1 MPGAQPT
8 PEAVRLARRLRE
20 LREREFTRLTQAE
33 LGKALADGKNSVSPA
48 AISTWENPASGRLP
62 PAARLEAYSR
72 LFCTPRSFEGGAHM
86 LGIAELTVDELR
98 RMEELKQE
106 LLNLRDRAAFRG
118 EATASG
124 RAESMWH
131 FPDGS
136 SITLVCSR
144 LPSEL
149 RPPQADRS
157 YLNYARFAELA
168 DLDTLI
174 EIYGAIK
181 AYNPTSRVY
190 IRPAQ
195 DLTPHHVTNHLV
207 LIGGRTWNA
216 VTQSLSRIFPIPIE
230 SEDPGECG
238 AIAVRN
244 PDGEKKE
251 FSYTLADGELV
262 EDVGFFARGENP
274 SAPRLT
280 LTICSGITTRG
291 VLGAAQ
297 CFIDREMRERNEQY
311 LAPHFPD
318 ASTYCVVMRV
328 PVVNGYPLTPDLS
341 KEENRLF
348 EWSDTERL
356 MQNRE
361 YGGSSRRFSES

>member
-8 PEAVRLARRLRE
+8 PEAVRLAQRLRK
-20 LREREFTRLTQAE
+20 LREREFTKLTQAE
-33 LGKALADGKNSVSPA
+33 LGKALAEGKDSVSPA

-72 LFCTPRSFEGGAHM
+72 LFCTPRSFDGGAHI
-86 LGIAELTVDELR
+86 LGIAKLTADER
-98 RMEELKQE
+98 SRMEELKEE
-106 LLNLRDRAAFRG
+106 LLSLRDRAAFRG

-144 LPSEL
+144 LPPEL

-157 YLNYARFAELA
+157 HINYDRFAELA
-168 DLDTLI
+168 NLDALI

-181 AYNPTSRVY
+181 AYNPASKVY

-195 DLTPHHVTNHLV
+195 DLIPRHVTNHLV
-207 LIGGRTWNA
+207 LIGARTWNA

-230 SEDPGECG
+230 SRDPGERS
-238 AIAVRN
+238 AITVRN
-244 PDGEKKE
+244 TDGAKE
-251 FSYTLADGELV
+251 EFPYTLADGEMV
-262 EDVGFFARGENP
+262 EDAGFFARGRNP

-297 CFIDREMRERNEQY
+297 CFIDPEMRERNEQY
-311 LAPHFPD
+311 VIPRFPD
-318 ASTYCVVMRV
+318 TSAYCIVMRV

-348 EWSDTERL
+348 EWSDTGATPSNE
-356 MQNRE
+356 N
-361 YGGSSRRFSES
+361 SDAAH

>member
-1 MPGAQPT
+1 MPGTQPT

-20 LREREFTRLTQAE
+20 LREREFIRLTQAE
-33 LGKALADGKNSVSPA
+33 LGKALAVGKDPVSTA

-72 LFCTPRSFEGGAHM
+72 LFCTPRSFDGGAHM
-86 LGIAELTVDELR
+86 LGIADLTADELS
-98 RMEELKQE
+98 RMEELKHE
-106 LLNLRDRAAFRG
+106 LLDLRDRAAFRS
-118 EATASG
+118 EATPSG
-124 RAESMWH
+124 QPKSMWH

-136 SITLVCSR
+136 PITLVCSR

-149 RPPQADRS
+149 QPPQA
-157 YLNYARFAELA
+157 YHNYINYVRYAELA
-168 DLDTLI
+168 DLDALI

-181 AYNPTSRVY
+181 AYNPTSEVY

-195 DLTPHHVTNHLV
+195 DLTPRHVTNHLV
-207 LIGGRTWNA
+207 LIGGRTWEA

-230 SEDPGECG
+230 SEDPGERG
-238 AIAVRN
+238 VIAIRN
-244 PDGEKKE
+244 SNGEKKE
-251 FSYTLADGELV
+251 FAYTLVDGNVV

-297 CFIDREMRERNEQY
+297 CFIDRAMRERNEQY
-311 LAPHFPD
+311 LMPRFPD
-318 ASTYCVVMRV
+318 ASAYCVVMRV
-328 PVVNGYPLTPDLS
+328 RFVNGYPLTPDLS

-348 EWSDTERL
+348 EWSDTDTDAE
-356 MQNRE
+356 
-361 YGGSSRRFSES
+361 

>member
-1 MPGAQPT
+1 MPGTQPT

-20 LREREFTRLTQAE
+20 LREREFIRLTQVE
-33 LGKALADGKNSVSPA
+33 LGKVLAVGKDPVSPA

-62 PAARLEAYSR
+62 PVARLEAYSQ
-72 LFCTPRSFEGGAHM
+72 LFCTPRSFDGGAHM
-86 LGIAELTVDELR
+86 LGIADLTADELS
-98 RMEELKQE
+98 RMEELKHE
-106 LLNLRDRAAFRG
+106 LLDLRDRAAFRS
-118 EATASG
+118 EATSSG
-124 RAESMWH
+124 QPKSMWH

-136 SITLVCSR
+136 PITLVCSR

-149 RPPQADRS
+149 QPPQA
-157 YLNYARFAELA
+157 YHNYINYVRYAELA
-168 DLDTLI
+168 DLDALI

-181 AYNPTSRVY
+181 AYNPTSEVY

-195 DLTPHHVTNHLV
+195 DLTPRHVTNHLV
-207 LIGGRTWNA
+207 LIGGRTWEA

-230 SEDPGECG
+230 SEDPGERG
-238 AIAVRN
+238 VIAIRN
-244 PDGEKKE
+244 SNGEKKE
-251 FSYTLADGELV
+251 FAYTLVDGDVV

-297 CFIDREMRERNEQY
+297 CFIDRAMRERNEQY
-311 LAPHFPD
+311 LMPRFPD
-318 ASTYCVVMRV
+318 ASAYCVVMRV
-328 PVVNGYPLTPDLS
+328 RFVNGYPLTPDLS

-348 EWSDTERL
+348 EWSDTDTDAE
-356 MQNRE
+356 
-361 YGGSSRRFSES
+361 

>member
-8 PEAVRLARRLRE
+8 PEAVRLARRLRQ
-20 LREREFTRLTQAE
+20 LREREFSRLTQAE
-33 LGKALADGKNSVSPA
+33 LGRALADGKDPVSPA
-48 AISTWENPASGRLP
+48 AISTWETPGSGRLP

-72 LFCTPRSFEGGAHM
+72 LFCTPRSFDGGARI
-86 LGIAELTVDELR
+86 LGIAELTPDELS
-98 RMEELKQE
+98 RMEELRQE
-106 LLNLRDRAAFRG
+106 LLNLRDSAALRG
-118 EATASG
+118 EAAASG
-124 RAESMWH
+124 QAESMWH

-144 LPSEL
+144 LPPEM

-157 YLNYARFAELA
+157 HLNYDRFAELA
-168 DLDTLI
+168 DLDALI

-181 AYNPTSRVY
+181 TYNPASRVY

-195 DLTPHHVTNHLV
+195 DLTPRHVTNHLV
-207 LIGGRTWNA
+207 LIGGRTWTA
-216 VTQSLSRIFPIPIE
+216 VTQSLSRIFPIPVE
-230 SEDPGECG
+230 SGDPGERG
-238 AIAVRN
+238 SIVVRN

-251 FSYTLADGELV
+251 FPYTLAGGEMV

-297 CFIDREMRERNEQY
+297 CFIDREIRERNEQY
-311 LAPHFPD
+311 LIPRFQG
-318 ASTYCVVMRV
+318 ASAYCIVMRV
-328 PVVNGYPLTPDLS
+328 PVVNRYALAPDLS

-348 EWSDTERL
+348 EWSDAGTDAR
-356 MQNRE
+356 
-361 YGGSSRRFSES
+361 